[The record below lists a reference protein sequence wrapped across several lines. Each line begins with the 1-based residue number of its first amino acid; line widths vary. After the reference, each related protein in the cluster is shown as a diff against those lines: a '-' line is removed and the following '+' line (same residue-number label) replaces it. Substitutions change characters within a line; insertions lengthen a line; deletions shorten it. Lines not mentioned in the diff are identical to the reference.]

1 MAKVCRALKSGMI
14 FPYSETFANHPG
26 FEVIDD
32 QSEKAKSK
40 PAAEKEDASSPK
52 KAPAPS
58 KPVTTVSEDPDDFD
72 LGDLSDGD
80 L

>member
-1 MAKVCRALKSGMI
+1 MAKVVKARATGMI
-14 FPYSETFANHPG
+14 YPYSETFANHPG
-26 FEVIDD
+26 FDVVDD
-32 QSEKAKSK
+32 QSEKAKKK
-40 PAAEKEDASSPK
+40 PAAK
-52 KAPAPS
+52 KPAANKAPAPAPS